1 MSISGIDHETHSSSD
16 QRATRSV
23 TRRFIDRPRSWRAA
37 SRPLDTLTPVQLHTP
52 TAGSAR
58 HRFARVLRDI
68 GANRVDR
75 LALGIT
81 VLTAVGL
88 WALGQAHVVSREPL
102 WLWVLVLLTSLVITF
117 LGERRWR
124 LHPSPALAH
133 GRIALQVGVIT
144 VIMFMTG
151 WGPVLGVG
159 YIVIVR
165 DLITQMGSRYWRALA
180 IWCAVGSVAGSLA
193 IAARIA
199 PSLLSRPTV
208 YGLAGLV
215 GVATVIA
222 IVLLGISG
230 EEVEATQAS
239 LVKSEGKLRRT
250 IETALDAYIE
260 LDGPTGT
267 VVEWNSQAELIF
279 GWSRREAIGQRYA
292 DLVFPPAHKA
302 EFEIM
307 LAQAIEEDRGS
318 ERKRRAERIYQHRD
332 GHEIPVE
339 ISWWPTENAD
349 GLRFNLF
356 LQDITSRVAA
366 TADLQRSTDNF
377 RLLFEKHPHPMWV
390 YDLATLRFLE
400 VNHGATVQYGYTRDE
415 FLAMTIAD
423 IRPQEDVALLLD
435 TVRTDRP
442 GLMRSGVWRHETKSG
457 ELLDVEVSSHLLDF
471 NGHAGV
477 LVMAQDVTERCRLEK
492 QLREHALHD
501 PLTGLPNRTLL
512 LDRTDQL
519 MAQAE
524 RSQACAAIIC
534 LNLDHFKLIN
544 DAYGHDGGDA
554 LLRAVAARLSGALR
568 AVDTVGRMAGD
579 GFVILTAPPEPD
591 SDPELVAQ
599 KMLDLVRSRPFHV
612 DGHDLFVTA
621 SVGINPG
628 VGRDGAELLHNADVA
643 LRVAK
648 TLGGNRHAVFAQAM
662 QTAVHERLELALDL
676 RDAILTGQFE
686 CFYQPVVRLKDV
698 AIVGVEALARW
709 RHPERGLLPPAQFI
723 PLAEELGIIDEIGE
737 FVLREACAQGA
748 RWQRQYEHLSVAVNV
763 SVFQLRSN
771 EFLSTVIDALERSQF
786 NPENLVLEITESV
799 LINDPETIIT
809 RLRSLKEIGVRL
821 AIDDFGT
828 GYSSLSYLQQLP
840 FDILKIDQS
849 FIASIGDSAE
859 TLTMLRTMIRMG
871 RQLNLEIVAEGV
883 ENEHQLRLLQRMR
896 CQNAQGY
903 LLARPQDEAT
913 TTTTLREWA
922 LHGGPVHQP
931 RRHLSRSGPR
941 GRTTRTPRMPPCWC
955 CSSVTATPR
964 PSGTGAAT
972 TPSAPSMRRVWPKPG
987 PWRSC

>member
-1 MSISGIDHETHSSSD
+1 VCVSGAVRTHVDDMSINGIDHPTKASAD
-16 QRATRSV
+16 RRIIRRATR
-23 TRRFIDRPRSWRAA
+23 RAA
-37 SRPLDTLTPVQLHTP
+37 DRALSWLATSRPLDTPADTPAPVRVRPPAT
-52 TAGSAR
+52 GSAR
-58 HRFARVLRDI
+58 HRVARVLRDI
-68 GANRVDR
+68 GGNPVDR

-81 VLTAVGL
+81 ILAAAGL
-88 WALGQAHVVSREPL
+88 WALGRAHVVSQEPL
-102 WLWVLVLLTSLVITF
+102 WLWIVVLLTSLTTTLI
-117 LGERRWR
+117 GERRWR
-124 LHPSPALAH
+124 QHPSPALAH
-133 GRIALQVGVIT
+133 ARIAFQVGVIT

-180 IWCAVGSVAGSLA
+180 VWCAVGTAAGSLA
-193 IAARIA
+193 IAVHVA

-230 EEVEATQAS
+230 EEVEATQTS
-239 LVKSEGKLRRT
+239 LIKSEGKLRRT
-250 IETALDAYIE
+250 IETAIDAYIE

-267 VVEWNSQAELIF
+267 IVEWNSQAEQVF
-279 GWSRREAIGQRYA
+279 GWSRHEAIGQRHA

-302 EFEIM
+302 EYEIM
-307 LAQAIEEDRGS
+307 LAQAVEEGRGS
-318 ERKRRAERIYQHRD
+318 ERKRRMERTYRHRD

-339 ISWWPTENAD
+339 ISWWPTESAD
-349 GLRFNLF
+349 GIRLNLF

-366 TADLQRSTDNF
+366 VAELQRSTDNF

-423 IRPQEDVALLLD
+423 IRPEEDVPHLLD
-435 TVRTDRP
+435 SVQAERP
-442 GLMRSGVWRHETKSG
+442 GLMRSGVWRHETSSG
-457 ELLDVEVSSHLLDF
+457 ELLDVEVSSHVLDF
-471 NGHAGV
+471 NGRSGV
-477 LVMAQDVTERCRLEK
+477 LVMAQDVTERCGLEK

-524 RSQACAAIIC
+524 RSEASAAVIC
-534 LNLDHFKLIN
+534 LNLDHFKLVN
-544 DAYGHDGGDA
+544 DAYGHDAGDA
-554 LLRAVAARLSGALR
+554 LLRAVAERLSGALR
-568 AVDTVGRMAGD
+568 AVDTVGRIAGD
-579 GFVILTAPPEPD
+579 GFVILTAPPEAD

-599 KMLDLVRSRPFHV
+599 KMLDLVRSRPFPV

-628 VGRDGAELLHNADVA
+628 VGRDGGELIRNADVA

-648 TLGGNRHAVFAQAM
+648 TLGGNRHVVFAQAM
-662 QTAVHERLELALDL
+662 QTAVHERLELALDI

-737 FVLREACAQGA
+737 FVLREACAHGA
-748 RWQRQYEHLSVAVNV
+748 QWQRRYEHLSVAVNV

-771 EFLSTVIDALERSQF
+771 EFLSTVIDALERSHF

-828 GYSSLSYLQQLP
+828 GYSSLSYLRQLP

-859 TLTMLRTMIRMG
+859 TLTMLRTMIRLG
-871 RQLNLEIVAEGV
+871 RQLNIEIVAEGV
-883 ENEHQLRLLQRMR
+883 EDEHQLRLLQRMR
-896 CQNAQGY
+896 CQNAQGF
-903 LLARPQDEAT
+903 LFSRPQDEAT

-922 LHGGPVHQP
+922 LHGRPPVP
-931 RRHLSRSGPR
+931 S
-941 GRTTRTPRMPPCWC
+941 
-955 CSSVTATPR
+955 TALV
-964 PSGTGAAT
+964 AI
-972 TPSAPSMRRVWPKPG
+972 
-987 PWRSC
+987 